1 MTPRHSAVKPLFR
14 AAPTRIQYLLL
25 VFKLALPGVS
35 EEILRDIVDEVA
47 TAASDRNLAVFATQ
61 LALVTK
67 ALVRAM
73 VQRPRS
79 NDQGFWDQF
88 NRAPTVEEVGS
99 AITAGTEQVPDTSG
113 DVGKLRA
120 RLDSAYA
127 GRQALEVQLLTQTGL
142 RENAKLFARQG
153 TAGIEEL
160 KTELKCAKKSDAAH
174 LRRCIDAQV
183 SLDSSTETAEKLRQ
197 FIKSVQESNLSIQKQ
212 VQHVEAPSTT
222 LGPHQGRLVG
232 RPGAAVEGCGAT

>member
-25 VFKLALPGVS
+25 VFKVPPKHRQR

-67 ALVRAM
+67 AMVRAM

-160 KTELKCAKKSDAAH
+160 KTELKCAKESDAAH

-183 SLDSSTETAEKLRQ
+183 SLDASTETAEKLRQ

-212 VQHVEAPSTT
+212 VQPPSTT